1 MSDDHLFI
9 VVEGVG
15 PADFSEN
22 EASSN
27 KQDEAVALANDIH
40 DLIREEYG
48 KEDIE
53 GVIPVVNS
61 DAHKQMQ
68 ATEL

>member
-1 MSDDHLFI
+1 MSDDQLFI

-15 PADFSEN
+15 PADFPET

-27 KQDEAVALANDIH
+27 KQDEAVTLANDIH
-40 DLIREEYG
+40 DLLREEYG
-48 KEDIE
+48 KEEIE
-53 GVIPVVNS
+53 GVIPVINP
-61 DAHKQMQ
+61 DAHQQMQ

>member
-1 MSDDHLFI
+1 MSDDQLFI
-9 VVEGVG
+9 VVEGVE
-15 PADFSEN
+15 PADFPEH
-22 EASSN
+22 
-27 KQDEAVALANDIH
+27 EAVALANDIH

-48 KEDIE
+48 KEEIE
-53 GVIPVVNS
+53 GVIPVVNP